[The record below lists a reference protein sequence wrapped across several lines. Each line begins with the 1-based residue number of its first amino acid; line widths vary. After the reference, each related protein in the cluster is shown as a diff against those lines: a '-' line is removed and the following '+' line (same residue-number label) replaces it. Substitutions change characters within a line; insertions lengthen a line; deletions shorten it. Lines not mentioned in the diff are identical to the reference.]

1 MAIRWPLMAGRS
13 CGGEQRLADGA
24 IGYWPPVPFSLI
36 ASVQAAVRAQGVATC
51 TSPRPGLPRGR
62 HRDAP
67 RSSPDALGTGA
78 AHTPHMKATDNARHL
93 AVGRF
98 RDAPREKGQTVSP
111 GHGSSRPRRRFTR
124 HQKSLVGLVG
134 AGAVVGL
141 AACGVATTNDS
152 APGATS
158 EHPAVFAPTTT
169 TGPPSTAPT
178 APPATTTA
186 PAAPPATAPTPP
198 PTTSA
203 SATTTTPAA
212 TPTTAPADLAPSP
225 STAPVDTGYGCAD
238 AVAYLKAHADPAYQ
252 IICPADSGPGS
263 EAFTCSNLPGA
274 CVGFQEVIITDPCP
288 AAYMNEASN
297 TWVIDGKSDAPID
310 PYGSCENPVGVP

>member
-1 MAIRWPLMAGRS
+1 M
-13 CGGEQRLADGA
+13 
-24 IGYWPPVPFSLI
+24 
-36 ASVQAAVRAQGVATC
+36 
-51 TSPRPGLPRGR
+51 
-62 HRDAP
+62 
-67 RSSPDALGTGA
+67 
-78 AHTPHMKATDNARHL
+78 
-93 AVGRF
+93 
-98 RDAPREKGQTVSP
+98 
-111 GHGSSRPRRRFTR
+111 
-124 HQKSLVGLVG
+124 
-134 AGAVVGL
+134 VGL
-141 AACGVATTNDS
+141 AACGAATTNGS
-152 APGATS
+152 APVDATS
-158 EHPAVFAPTTT
+158 QHPAVFAPTTT
-169 TGPPSTAPT
+169 TSPPSTAPT

-186 PAAPPATAPTPP
+186 PTAPPATAPTPP

-212 TPTTAPADLAPSP
+212 TPTTAPAAPAPSTT
-225 STAPVDTGYGCAD
+225 TAPVDTGYGCAD

-263 EAFTCSNLPGA
+263 EAFTCSNLPGS